1 LPVGVQ
7 VDVAIGP
14 SATSA
19 TPFNGITVRL
29 SAVTAVT
36 TRFLF
41 KFAALKAPAV
51 RRPTCPALMPSVS
64 QEPAARATVNVGPVP
79 RS

>member
-7 VDVAIGP
+7 VEEPIGP

-19 TPFNGITVRL
+19 TPLPGSTVRL

-36 TRFLF
+36 SRFLF
-41 KFAALKAPAV
+41 ELAALKPPAV
-51 RRPTCPALMPSVS
+51 SRPTWPILMPSVS
-64 QEPAARATVNVGPVP
+64 HEPAERATV
-79 RS
+79 